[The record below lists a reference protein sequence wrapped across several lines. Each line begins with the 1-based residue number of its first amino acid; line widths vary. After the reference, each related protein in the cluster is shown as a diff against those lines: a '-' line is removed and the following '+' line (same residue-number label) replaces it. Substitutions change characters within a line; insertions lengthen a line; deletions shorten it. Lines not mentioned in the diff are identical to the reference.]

1 MLFAI
6 ALTMSAPPAASASVR
21 SDCVH
26 DREAIL
32 ALEFKAFDQTEGSG
46 WRPLYHNGCYVEVAE
61 LLREWRARTGDAT
74 PTIISFHE
82 AQMWGYAGRYDL
94 AEPLFAQAF
103 RTNGSAS
110 AVTWNLYV
118 GGNLAFL
125 RRDRAG
131 LEAAVAAL
139 QNVPK
144 PAGWDSAV
152 DMNGNPVSLPWP
164 ANLNVLQAMLRCW
177 EEPYEIAAHCLI
189 EDWQRPVGP
198 N

>member
-1 MLFAI
+1 MFFAL
-6 ALTMSAPPAASASVR
+6 ALTMSAPSVASASIR

-61 LLREWRARTGDAT
+61 LLREWRARNGDAT
-74 PTIISFHE
+74 PPVISFHE

-94 AEPLFAQAF
+94 AESLFAQAF
-103 RTNGSAS
+103 RANGSAS
-110 AVTWNLYV
+110 AVTFNLYV

-139 QNVPK
+139 AEVPK
-144 PAGWDSAV
+144 PAG
-152 DMNGNPVSLPWP
+152 
-164 ANLNVLQAMLRCW
+164 
-177 EEPYEIAAHCLI
+177 
-189 EDWQRPVGP
+189 
-198 N
+198 